1 MANALVTKRHKY
13 VKTNRKKLDAFF
25 AEGGKINDLGMIVG
39 QLTGKPKYP
48 KGHVGSKS
56 RDRTRSGKG
65 DKKDPREQQRM
76 VQIRRAKAYLATLD
90 KGARKSEL
98 KRLRAELKGQ
108 GLSSRTLGRKK
119 AGATA
124 VARVAGV
131 LASREQY
138 HLRAMKRGQVL
149 ITANLD
155 KMRDSLLGRAGSP
168 AGALTAMGRGLKE
181 LIRASFR
188 QTGHQDTGR
197 LIRNTQYEIFSRG
210 GKAAVIKAAKEARAL
225 ARASKKRRRR

>member
-1 MANALVTKRHKY
+1 MAKSF
-13 VKTNRKKLDAFF
+13 VKTNRHKLDAFLRM
-25 AEGGKINDLGMIVG
+25 GGKINDLGLIVG

-56 RDRTRSGKG
+56 RDRSRTGMG
-65 DKKDPREQQRM
+65 DKKDPKEQQRR
-76 VQIRRAKAYLATLD
+76 VQIRRAKAYLATLP
-90 KGARKSEL
+90 KEARKSEL

-138 HLRAMKRGQVL
+138 HLRALKRGQVL
-149 ITANLD
+149 ITSSVD
-155 KMRDSLLGRAGSP
+155 KMRDSLLGRAGSV
-168 AGALTAMGRGLKE
+168 AGALIAMGKGLKE

-188 QTGHQDTGR
+188 QTGHQDTGK
-197 LIRNTQYEIFSRG
+197 LIRNTQFQIFSIG
-210 GKAAVIKAAKEARAL
+210 GKAAVAAAAKAARAL
-225 ARASKKRRRR
+225 ARASRKRRRR

>member
-1 MANALVTKRHKY
+1 MATQSQRRKY
-13 VKTNRKKLDAFF
+13 VKTNRHKLDAFLRM
-25 AEGGKINDLGMIVG
+25 GGKINDLGLIVG

-56 RDRTRSGKG
+56 RDRKRTGLG
-65 DKKDPREQQRM
+65 DKKDPKEQQRRI
-76 VQIRRAKAYLATLD
+76 QIRRAKAYLATLP
-90 KGARKSEL
+90 KEARKSEL

-108 GLSSRTLGRKK
+108 GLSSRTLGRRK

-138 HLRAMKRGQVL
+138 HLRALKRGQVL
-149 ITANLD
+149 ITSSLD
-155 KMRDSLLGRAGSP
+155 KMRDSLLGRAGSL

-197 LIRNTQYEIFSRG
+197 LIRNTQYEIFSIG
-210 GKAAVIKAAKEARAL
+210 GKAAVAKAAKEARAL